1 MTWEDIVKERKN
13 PYGEKGFD
21 YAGGQYDEALNHIDK
36 LGAFTIEELIQFI
49 GNFDK
54 DIRPYTKD
62 IIDGDALRQL
72 LNYLLTFY
80 ENARKQELRRNKE

>member
-1 MTWEDIVKERKN
+1 MTWKEEIRKERTN

-21 YAGGQYDEALNHIDK
+21 YAGGQYDEALNRIDK
-36 LGAFTIEELIQFI
+36 LGKFTTNELIQYI
-49 GNFDK
+49 SKFDK

-72 LNYLLTFY
+72 LNYLITFY
-80 ENARKQELRRNKE
+80 ENAEKEE

>member
-21 YAGGQYDEALNHIDK
+21 YAGGQYDEALNRIDK
-36 LGAFTIEELIQFI
+36 LGEFTIEELIQHI
-49 GNFDK
+49 GKFDK

-62 IIDGDALRQL
+62 IIDGDALTQL

-80 ENARKQELRRNKE
+80 ENASDYEQRGN

>member
-1 MTWEDIVKERKN
+1 MSWEDIVKERKN
-13 PYGEKGFD
+13 PYGEKEFE
-21 YAGGQYDEALNHIDK
+21 YAGGQYDEALNRIDK
-36 LGAFTIEELIQFI
+36 LGEFTIEELIQFI
-49 GNFDK
+49 AKFDR

-80 ENARKQELRRNKE
+80 ENARKEELRGNKE